1 MAANNNRPKIH
12 FESVE
17 ELLGAPVV
25 KDGSEYVKIK
35 DIYPFKDH
43 PFKVL
48 DDDKMDELVESI
60 KANGVLSPVLIRPR
74 EEGGYEMISG
84 HRRLHASEK
93 AGMDSVPAIIKEMT
107 DDEAVIAMVDSN
119 VQREEILPSERAF
132 SFKMKMEALNR
143 QGERTDLTSGTEF
156 QKSEAESTLGTEF
169 QKSEAESTLGT
180 EFQKSEA
187 ESTLGTEFQ
196 KSEAESTLGTEFQKS
211 EAESTLGTEF
221 QKLDKWSRDVIGT
234 DAGMTGRQVTKYI
247 RLTEL
252 IPEILNWVDEKKMS
266 ITLAVD
272 ISYFDKEL
280 QQWIVDYKKENG
292 ILLPEQIKEL
302 KELKNIDNIS
312 KYTFTATMNNA
323 LPEKKVNGRVNLSEK
338 KLNRYFPARMT
349 SMERERII
357 LELLEDWKAR
367 KDSM

>member
-196 KSEAESTLGTEFQKS
+196 K
-211 EAESTLGTEF
+211 
-221 QKLDKWSRDVIGT
+221 LDKWSRDVIGT

>member
-169 QKSEAESTLGT
+169 QK
-180 EFQKSEA
+180 
-187 ESTLGTEFQ
+187 
-196 KSEAESTLGTEFQKS
+196 
-211 EAESTLGTEF
+211 
-221 QKLDKWSRDVIGT
+221 LDKWSRDVIGT

>member
-17 ELLGAPVV
+17 ELLGAPVM
-25 KDGSEYVKIK
+25 KDGTEYVKVK

-93 AGMDSVPAIIKEMT
+93 AGLDSIPAIIKEMS
-107 DDEAVIAMVDSN
+107 DDEAIIAMVDSN
-119 VQREEILPSERAF
+119 VQREEIFPSERAY
-132 SFKMKMEALNR
+132 SLKMKMDAMRR
-143 QGERTDLTSGTEF
+143 QGARTDLLEEDETSRTECD
-156 QKSEAESTLGTEF
+156 KTKIKTAEMVGDSVGL
-169 QKSEAESTLGT
+169 KA
-180 EFQKSEA
+180 
-187 ESTLGTEFQ
+187 
-196 KSEAESTLGTEFQKS
+196 
-211 EAESTLGTEF
+211 
-221 QKLDKWSRDVIGT
+221 
-234 DAGMTGRQVTKYI
+234 RQVQKYV

-280 QQWIVDYKKENG
+280 QQWIVDYKKDNG

-302 KELKNIDNIS
+302 KELKNLENIT

>member
-93 AGMDSVPAIIKEMT
+93 AGLDSVPAIIKEMT

-119 VQREEILPSERAF
+119 VQREEILPSERAY
-132 SFKMKMEALNR
+132 SLKMKMDAMRR
-143 QGERTDLTSGTEF
+143 QGARTDMDETSRHEVEMSDE
-156 QKSEAESTLGTEF
+156 KAR
-169 QKSEAESTLGT
+169 
-180 EFQKSEA
+180 
-187 ESTLGTEFQ
+187 
-196 KSEAESTLGTEFQKS
+196 
-211 EAESTLGTEF
+211 
-221 QKLDKWSRDVIGT
+221 DKWSSEIVGKE
-234 DAGMTGRQVTKYI
+234 AGMGGRQVQRYI
-247 RLTEL
+247 CLTDL
-252 IPEILNWVDEKKMS
+252 IPEILNWIDEKK
-266 ITLAVD
+266 ITMTLGVE
-272 ISYFDKEL
+272 ISRFDKEL

-302 KELKNIDNIS
+302 KELKNIDNIT

-323 LPEKKVNGRVNLSEK
+323 LPDKKVNGRVNLSEK

>member
-25 KDGSEYVKIK
+25 KAGSEYVKIK

-93 AGMDSVPAIIKEMT
+93 AGLDSVPAIIKEMS

-132 SFKMKMEALNR
+132 SFKMKMEAMKH
-143 QGERTDLTSGTEF
+143 QGARTDLTDTEETSATECPKLTVDIIGQESGLKKT
-156 QKSEAESTLGTEF
+156 
-169 QKSEAESTLGT
+169 
-180 EFQKSEA
+180 
-187 ESTLGTEFQ
+187 
-196 KSEAESTLGTEFQKS
+196 
-211 EAESTLGTEF
+211 
-221 QKLDKWSRDVIGT
+221 
-234 DAGMTGRQVTKYI
+234 QVKKYI

-252 IPEILNWVDEKKMS
+252 IPELLDWVDEKK
-266 ITLAVD
+266 ITMTLGVE

-302 KELKNIDNIS
+302 KERKNLENIT

>member
-93 AGMDSVPAIIKEMT
+93 AGLDSVPAIIKKMT

-132 SFKMKMEALNR
+132 SFKMKMEAMRR
-143 QGERTDLTSGTEF
+143 QGERSDMDTTS
-156 QKSEAESTLGTEF
+156 
-169 QKSEAESTLGT
+169 
-180 EFQKSEA
+180 
-187 ESTLGTEFQ
+187 
-196 KSEAESTLGTEFQKS
+196 
-211 EAESTLGTEF
+211 
-221 QKLDKWSRDVIGT
+221 RHDV
-234 DAGMTGRQVTKYI
+234 R
-247 RLTEL
+247 
-252 IPEILNWVDEKKMS
+252 S
-266 ITLAVD
+266 
-272 ISYFDKEL
+272 
-280 QQWIVDYKKENG
+280 
-292 ILLPEQIKEL
+292 
-302 KELKNIDNIS
+302 
-312 KYTFTATMNNA
+312 
-323 LPEKKVNGRVNLSEK
+323 
-338 KLNRYFPARMT
+338 
-349 SMERERII
+349 
-357 LELLEDWKAR
+357 
-367 KDSM
+367 

>member
-35 DIYPFKDH
+35 DIYSFKDH

-93 AGMDSVPAIIKEMT
+93 AGLDSVPAIIKEMT

-119 VQREEILPSERAF
+119 VQREEILPSERAY
-132 SFKMKMEALNR
+132 SLKMKMDAMRR
-143 QGERTDLTSGTEF
+143 QGARTDIGEDATCRHDGDKLSVADKKTASLVGESSGLAARSV
-156 QKSEAESTLGTEF
+156 Q
-169 QKSEAESTLGT
+169 
-180 EFQKSEA
+180 
-187 ESTLGTEFQ
+187 
-196 KSEAESTLGTEFQKS
+196 
-211 EAESTLGTEF
+211 
-221 QKLDKWSRDVIGT
+221 R
-234 DAGMTGRQVTKYI
+234 YI

-252 IPEILNWVDEKKMS
+252 IPEILSWVDDKK
-266 ITLAVD
+266 IGLVLAVD

-302 KELKNIDNIS
+302 KELKNIDNIT

>member
-180 EFQKSEA
+180 EFQK
-187 ESTLGTEFQ
+187 
-196 KSEAESTLGTEFQKS
+196 
-211 EAESTLGTEF
+211 
-221 QKLDKWSRDVIGT
+221 LDKWSRDVIGT

>member
-35 DIYPFKDH
+35 DIYSFKDH

-93 AGMDSVPAIIKEMT
+93 AGLDSVPAIIKEMT

-143 QGERTDLTSGTEF
+143 QGSRTDLVNNTGEDGTCGTEF
-156 QKSEAESTLGTEF
+156 HKLSEDNPKTRE
-169 QKSEAESTLGT
+169 
-180 EFQKSEA
+180 
-187 ESTLGTEFQ
+187 
-196 KSEAESTLGTEFQKS
+196 
-211 EAESTLGTEF
+211 
-221 QKLDKWSRDVIGT
+221 VIGT
-234 DAGMTGRQVTKYI
+234 EAGMTGRQVTKYI

-272 ISYFDKEL
+272 ITYFDKEL

-302 KELKNIDNIS
+302 KELKNIDNIT

>member
-25 KDGSEYVKIK
+25 KAGSEYVKIK

-93 AGMDSVPAIIKEMT
+93 AGLDSVPAIIKEMT

-132 SFKMKMEALNR
+132 SFKMKMEAMKH
-143 QGERTDLTSGTEF
+143 QGARTDLTDTEETSATECPKLTVDIIGQESGLKKT
-156 QKSEAESTLGTEF
+156 
-169 QKSEAESTLGT
+169 
-180 EFQKSEA
+180 
-187 ESTLGTEFQ
+187 
-196 KSEAESTLGTEFQKS
+196 
-211 EAESTLGTEF
+211 
-221 QKLDKWSRDVIGT
+221 
-234 DAGMTGRQVTKYI
+234 QVKKYI

-252 IPEILNWVDEKKMS
+252 IPELLDWVDEKK
-266 ITLAVD
+266 ITMTLGVE

-302 KELKNIDNIS
+302 KERKNLENIT